1 MPRLPGLVVTDHVF
15 TVPLDH
21 SQPDG
26 STIEVLAREVVAAA
40 KVDADLPWL
49 IYLQGGPG
57 GASPRPTGA
66 SGWIGRATQDYR
78 VLLLDQRGTG
88 RSTAVTART
97 ASRLAPA
104 ELAAYLRHFRADSIV
119 RDAEFIRAQLSPD
132 KPWTTLGTSY
142 GGFITLTYLS
152 LAPEGLKTCLI
163 TGGLPG
169 LDTTADDVYSQTY
182 PRVRAKVEAFYQRYP
197 EDVERVRRIV
207 DHLRDNEV
215 RLPDGDPLTV
225 RRFQLLGLDLGM
237 GDYAETLHWLIDS
250 AWDGDELGAEFLY
263 GAMNHSQ
270 FGTGPLFSVLH
281 ELIYAQDDRPTNWSA
296 ERLRPAEFDGDA
308 EHFLF
313 TGEMIYPWMLEEI
326 GLLKPFKEAADL
338 LASATDWTPLYDV
351 QRLQGNRVPVAAAV
365 WHDDMY
371 VDAGLSL
378 QTAARVGN
386 LKTWITNE
394 WEHDGGRASGGSVL
408 DRLLT
413 IAADLPPST

>member
-1 MPRLPGLVVTDHVF
+1 VF

-26 STIEVLAREVVAAA
+26 PTIEVLAREVVAAA

-57 GASPRPTGA
+57 GASPRPMGA

-97 ASRLAPA
+97 ATKLPPA

-119 RDAEFIRAQLSPD
+119 RDAELIRAQLSPD

-163 TGGLPG
+163 MGGLPG
-169 LDTTADDVYSQTY
+169 LDTTADDVYSRTY

-197 EDVERVRRIV
+197 EDVDRVRRIV

-225 RRFQLLGLDLGM
+225 RRFQTIGLDLGM
-237 GDYAETLHWLIDS
+237 GDYAETLHWLIEG
-250 AWDGDELGAEFLY
+250 AWDGDELAASFLY
-263 GAMNHSQ
+263 GVMNHSL
-270 FGTGPLFSVLH
+270 FGTGPIFSVLH
-281 ELIYAQDDRPTNWSA
+281 ESIYGQDERPTNWSA
-296 ERLRPAEFDGDA
+296 ERLRPAEFNGDA
-308 EHFLF
+308 ERFLF

-326 GLLKPFKEAADL
+326 ALLKPFKEAADL
-338 LASATDWTPLYDV
+338 LANATDWTPLYDV
-351 QRLQGNRVPVAAAV
+351 QRLQANRVPVVAAV

-378 QTAARVGN
+378 QTAARIGN

-413 IAADLPPST
+413 IAADLPPSQ

>member
-1 MPRLPGLVVTDHVF
+1 VF

-26 STIEVLAREVVAAA
+26 PTIEVLAREAVAAT

-49 IYLQGGPG
+49 VFLQGGPG
-57 GASPRPTGA
+57 SGAPRPMSA
-66 SGWIGRATQDYR
+66 SGWLGRATQDYR

-88 RSTAVTART
+88 RSTPVTART
-97 ASRLAPA
+97 AARLAPA

-119 RDAEFIRAQLSPD
+119 RDLELIREQLSPG

-152 LAPEGLKTCLI
+152 LAPEGLRTCLVM
-163 TGGLPG
+163 GGLPG
-169 LDTTADDVYSQTY
+169 LDTPADDVYSRTY

-197 EDVERVRRIV
+197 EDVERVRRIA
-207 DHLRDNEV
+207 DHLRDNDV

-225 RRFQLLGLDLGM
+225 QRLQTLGFGLGM
-237 GDYAETLHWLIDS
+237 GDYAETLHWLLDE
-250 AWDGDELGAEFLY
+250 AWDGDELAAKFLY
-263 GAMNHSQ
+263 GVMNQSS
-270 FGTGPLFSVLH
+270 FGTGPIFSVLH
-281 ELIYAQDDRPTNWSA
+281 EAIYAQDERPTNWSA
-296 ERLRPAEFDGDA
+296 SRLRPSEFGAEA
-308 EHFLF
+308 SPLLF

-326 GLLKPFKEAADL
+326 ALLRPFKEAADL
-338 LASATDWTPLYDV
+338 LAATTYWTPLYDV
-351 QRLQGNRVPVAAAV
+351 PRLKTNRVPVAAAV

-378 QTAARVGN
+378 ETAARIGN
-386 LKTWITNE
+386 LKAWVTNE
-394 WEHDGGRASGGSVL
+394 WEHDGGRASGGAVL

-413 IAADLPPST
+413 LAADLPPA

>member
-21 SQPDG
+21 SQPG
-26 STIEVLAREVVAAA
+26 GPTIEVLAREAVASA

-49 IYLQGGPG
+49 VYLQGGPG
-57 GASPRPTGA
+57 SGAPRPMAA

-88 RSTAVTART
+88 RSTPVTART
-97 ASRLAPA
+97 ASKLAPA

-119 RDAEFIRAQLSPD
+119 RDLELIRAQLSPG

-152 LAPEGLKTCLI
+152 LAPEGLRTCLI

-169 LDTTADDVYSQTY
+169 LDTTADEVYSRTY
-182 PRVRAKVEAFYQRYP
+182 PRVRGKVEAFYQRYP
-197 EDVERVRRIV
+197 EDVDRVDRIV
-207 DHLRDNEV
+207 DHLRAHDV
-215 RLPDGDPLTV
+215 RLPDGDRLTV
-225 RRFQLLGLDLGM
+225 RRFQTLGFGLGM
-237 GDYAETLHWLIDS
+237 GDYAETLHWLLDE
-250 AWDGDELGAEFLY
+250 AWDGDVLAAKFLY
-263 GAMNHSQ
+263 GVMNQTSMGLSPI
-270 FGTGPLFSVLH
+270 FVVLH
-281 ELIYAQDDRPTNWSA
+281 ESIYAQDTRPTRWAAS
-296 ERLRPAEFDGDA
+296 RLRPSSFDREA
-308 EHFLF
+308 SPVLL
-313 TGEMIYPWMLEEI
+313 TGEMIYPWMLDEMA
-326 GLLKPFKEAADL
+326 LLQPFKEAAEL

-351 QRLQGNRVPVAAAV
+351 ARLEANRVPVAAAV

-378 QTAARVGN
+378 ETAARVGN
-386 LKTWITNE
+386 LKTWVTNE
-394 WEHDGGRASGGSVL
+394 WEHDGVRVSGGVVL

-413 IAADLPPST
+413 LAADLPQV

>member
-26 STIEVLAREVVAAA
+26 PTIEVLAREVVAAA

-57 GASPRPTGA
+57 GASPRPMSA
-66 SGWIGRATQDYR
+66 SGWIGRAAKDYR

-97 ASRLAPA
+97 ASSRTPA

-119 RDAEFIRAQLSPD
+119 RDAELIRAQLSPD

-169 LDTTADDVYSQTY
+169 LDTIADDVYSRTY

-207 DHLRDNEV
+207 DHLRDNDV

-225 RRFQLLGLDLGM
+225 RRFQTLGLNLGM
-237 GDYAETLHWLIDS
+237 GDYAETLHWLIDG
-250 AWDGDELGAEFLY
+250 AWDDGELGAEFLY
-263 GAMNHSQ
+263 GVMERTQ

-281 ELIYAQDDRPTNWSA
+281 ESIYGQDDRPTNWA
-296 ERLRPAEFDGDA
+296 ADRLRPAEFDGDA
-308 EHFLF
+308 EHILF
-313 TGEMIYPWMLEEI
+313 TGEMIYPWMFDEIALLE
-326 GLLKPFKEAADL
+326 PFKEAAEL
-338 LASATDWTPLYDV
+338 LATATDWTPLYDV
-351 QRLQGNRVPVAAAV
+351 PKLQANRVPVAAAV

-413 IAADLPPST
+413 IAADLPPA